1 MLPEFELILMSV
13 AERLK
18 MLSELEEKYAIE
30 LDREYRGYGNE
41 IVRELLASV
50 MIDSQKHAGLYKAAA
65 MLAEGKSLAITKEEY
80 EVLEKKLKLHIEKEK
95 EMLNAVTGLMEEV
108 KDERIKKILIKI
120 YEDELMHHPFMTS
133 FLDLVLKRETITEQD
148 IWDMLFRDL
157 PTHGHVADPYAESE
171 YVP

>member
-1 MLPEFELILMSV
+1 MLPDNELILMSV

-80 EVLEKKLKLHIEKEK
+80 DILEEKLKLHIEKEK
-95 EMLNAVTGLMEEV
+95 EMLTAVTELMKEV
-108 KDERIKKILIKI
+108 KDDHIKKILIKI

-133 FLDLVLKRETITEQD
+133 FLELVLKRETITEQD

-157 PTHGHVADPYAESE
+157 PTHGHVADPYVGKD
-171 YVP
+171 YGP